1 MKEGL
6 NVSQQPLIILSRVEE
21 LERYTRIALRQF
33 PKYEKF
39 ILSAEIRHQI
49 YEIKRNTIRV
59 GKKYTKKTTLTELDI
74 DVEVLRSQ
82 IRVAYRLQYIDEHK
96 LDVWM
101 RKVDEIGA
109 IVGGWLKKLTEDK
122 R

>member
-1 MKEGL
+1 M
-6 NVSQQPLIILSRVEE
+6 NQQPLIILSRVEE

-33 PKYEKF
+33 PKHEKF

-74 DVEVLRSQ
+74 DVEVLRSH

-122 R
+122 K